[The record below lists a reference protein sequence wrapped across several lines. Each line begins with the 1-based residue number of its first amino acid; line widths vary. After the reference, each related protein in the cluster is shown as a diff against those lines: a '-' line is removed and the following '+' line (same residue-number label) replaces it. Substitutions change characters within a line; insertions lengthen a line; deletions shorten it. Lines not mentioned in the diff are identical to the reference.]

1 MKKVL
6 FRKGIAIES
15 DTCYYF
21 DKDLLEYYE
30 EDTDFSDNY
39 EYFCSLSEHSK
50 GYGVAVCVE
59 SKENVTLDFGGAT
72 ILLHGMIQPFVIAN
86 SKNVAVKNVNVRY
99 DRSFTTEM
107 ILKERGENYLRC
119 RVKDGFPYEV
129 KDGRFIPYSP
139 YFRDETIDKGFV
151 FMQEF
156 DTETLKGLS
165 WPVVII
171 GSLDKEKAVLPW
183 GGTVPMLLA
192 YEDGE
197 DVVFKGENLPGYK
210 VGSTLVIS
218 GGNREISN
226 LTAFNSEDVRIENYR
241 ILNGLGMGILPIYCK
256 NVTLDG
262 LKMFYDEKS
271 PGIASNTADGLHA
284 VALKGDLVIKNSVF
298 YGMIDDALNIH
309 SNYYAFES
317 KNGREMYIT
326 CPGPAVTFKI
336 FGEGDTISV
345 KDGHTMYEK
354 ARYKI
359 LKIETVD
366 TRTKKLTLDKE
377 ALDHAPGDLIE
388 NLDTN
393 PNVYIENCSFG
404 KANTHLRF
412 QTRGKTVMKNCF
424 TEMDLLFTGDTNY
437 WFEASPVNDVTFEN
451 VRFETERVGVASIPE
466 FKSCENEK
474 YYHKNVKIVNCSFS
488 TPNAIYARFTDN
500 IELTDCKNDR
510 NAPFE
515 VTLDN
520 CGSFMTNCEVN
531 EHVTSNR
538 SEKDE

>member
-21 DKDLLEYYE
+21 DKDLIEYYE

-86 SKNVAVKNVNVRY
+86 SKNVTVKNVNVKY

-183 GGTVPMLLA
+183 GGTVPMMLA

-197 DVVFKGENLPGYK
+197 DVVFKG
-210 VGSTLVIS
+210 
-218 GGNREISN
+218 
-226 LTAFNSEDVRIENYR
+226 
-241 ILNGLGMGILPIYCK
+241 
-256 NVTLDG
+256 
-262 LKMFYDEKS
+262 
-271 PGIASNTADGLHA
+271 
-284 VALKGDLVIKNSVF
+284 DLVITNSVF

-345 KDGHTMYEK
+345 KGGHTMYET

-377 ALDHAPGDLIE
+377 VLGHAPGDLIE

-393 PNVYIENCSFG
+393 P
-404 KANTHLRF
+404 
-412 QTRGKTVMKNCF
+412 
-424 TEMDLLFTGDTNY
+424 
-437 WFEASPVNDVTFEN
+437 DV
-451 VRFETERVGVASIPE
+451 
-466 FKSCENEK
+466 
-474 YYHKNVKIVNCSFS
+474 
-488 TPNAIYARFTDN
+488 
-500 IELTDCKNDR
+500 
-510 NAPFE
+510 
-515 VTLDN
+515 
-520 CGSFMTNCEVN
+520 
-531 EHVTSNR
+531 
-538 SEKDE
+538 